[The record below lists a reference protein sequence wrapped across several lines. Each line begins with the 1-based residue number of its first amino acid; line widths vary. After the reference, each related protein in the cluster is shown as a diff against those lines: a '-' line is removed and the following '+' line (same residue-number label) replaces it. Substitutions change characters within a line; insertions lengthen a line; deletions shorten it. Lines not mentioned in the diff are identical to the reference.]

1 MALDKDT
8 VENIARLARIHMTN
22 DELETYRLEL
32 SNILTLVEKMNAAD
46 TEGVEA
52 MFHPSDHGLR
62 LRDDRVTESNQRERF
77 QAIAPAVESGLY
89 LVPKVIE

>member
-8 VENIARLARIHMTN
+8 VENISRLARIHMTK

-52 MFHPSDHGLR
+52 MFHPSDYGLR

-77 QAIAPAVESGLY
+77 QAIAPAVDSGLY